1 MLASS
6 LPSSG
11 ALVELQAPC
20 LSDSVLEL
28 VLDYIYTGA
37 LPYANIQQEYSN
49 LLAAA
54 CYLKMDR
61 LQMTLRT
68 EVNSAD
74 EMNAS
79 SDVENQSD
87 RDAID
92 TECLQLPVSCNVNS
106 LGRGRRY
113 WEEQHPC
120 RTSHKNS
127 CIVHESTHGVNTDS
141 CMQVPYS
148 TCQELK
154 QAISCT
160 GEVCSVSRVDEE
172 VQEHH
177 FESARPELCQKSTE
191 MLVRMV
197 EKRSLDLR
205 HTSEAQEEETS
216 TAKMT
221 QRLCLTVTV
230 EPEEKQT
237 IRKKDEISHSPLG
250 EHNDCPLQ
258 ISFSSSPSSPH
269 PSCGAVPVIRH
280 SRTASVEETLVQPPF
295 HSVSEPTIN
304 SVRAAESGN
313 TTDGRVVE
321 GVTAKQKIP
330 YGAQNQDC
338 RDNIDLSGTQS
349 WDYNIS
355 HQHAGQDLCYKSTAD
370 QYQYSADP
378 DEHVVNRLS
387 HTTDDNGHHVYCN
400 SFQNH
405 AKHNGDDL
413 KSADKNCGGFNR
425 RRKLK
430 TDFGFD
436 DFPSRHKQLNCSDC
450 TNSSLTNTEERAS
463 PSEDPGSATVS
474 LLLQEPEVGSVPNY
488 DGLCNKGEVK
498 EESYFSSGCPSEVD
512 KLESR
517 TNSYR
522 PHSDW
527 YPNMHGAEK
536 IPKDPAFNKHL
547 PPVNQLLLLD
557 ISTRPAEVLV
567 SYRSDRHD
575 GGVALVQK
583 GISED
588 RLGSNERQQDVAESA
603 VEAVKKTIK
612 GGAEFGGDGL
622 DEGEI
627 KATSVDIKSTGKESS
642 RPGVEANHKGGGV
655 ECETQTATLTV
666 STPPP
671 PLPPCVPDSIQA
683 FISSTLSACEPS
695 TLSANM
701 PTNLSPQLVTPVHH
715 PFQCTLCKRSFSQ
728 RGSLNR
734 HVRSHL
740 GIRPFPC
747 PRCPMTFSRQY
758 RVSEHMRVHK
768 RCGLGDD
775 FQKPPHSS
783 I

>member
-6 LPSSG
+6 LSSAG

-37 LPYANIQQEYSN
+37 LPYTHIQQEYSN
-49 LLAAA
+49 LLAVA
-54 CYLKMDR
+54 CYLKMDQ

-74 EMNAS
+74 GMNAS
-79 SDVENQSD
+79 SDVENQSY
-87 RDAID
+87 RDATD
-92 TECLQLPVSCNVNS
+92 AECMQLPDSCNVNS

-113 WEEQHPC
+113 WEEQNPC
-120 RTSHKNS
+120 RTSNKNNVSTS

-148 TCQELK
+148 SGQELK

-197 EKRSLDLR
+197 EKRSLDLLD
-205 HTSEAQEEETS
+205 TSEAQEEETS
-216 TAKMT
+216 TAKVT

-230 EPEEKQT
+230 EPEEKRT
-237 IRKKDEISHSPLG
+237 IRKEDEIHHSPLG

-280 SRTASVEETLVQPPF
+280 SRTASVEEMLVQPPY
-295 HSVSEPTIN
+295 HSVPEPTIN

-313 TTDGRVVE
+313 TTNGRVVE
-321 GVTAKQKIP
+321 GITAKQKNP

-355 HQHAGQDLCYKSTAD
+355 HQRAGQDLCYKSTAD

-378 DEHVVNRLS
+378 DEPVVNRLS
-387 HTTDDNGHHVYCN
+387 HTTDDNGHHVYCD

-405 AKHNGDDL
+405 AKPSGDDL
-413 KSADKNCGGFNR
+413 MSVDKGCGGFNR
-425 RRKLK
+425 GRKLK

-436 DFPSRHKQLNCSDC
+436 DFPSKHKQLNCSDC
-450 TNSSLTNTEERAS
+450 TNSSLTNTTEERAS

-474 LLLQEPEVGSVPNY
+474 LLLQAPEVGSVPNY
-488 DGLCNKGEVK
+488 DGLCNKREVK
-498 EESYFSSGCPSEVD
+498 EEPYFSSGCPSKVG
-512 KLESR
+512 SR
-517 TNSYR
+517 ANSYR

-547 PPVNQLLLLD
+547 PPV
-557 ISTRPAEVLV
+557 STQPAELLV
-567 SYRSDRHD
+567 SYRSDKHH

-583 GISED
+583 DISED

-612 GGAEFGGDGL
+612 GGTEFGGDGL
-622 DEGEI
+622 DEAEI
-627 KATSVDIKSTGKESS
+627 KATTVDIKSTGKELS

-655 ECETQTATLTV
+655 ECETQTTTLTV
-666 STPPP
+666 STPP
-671 PLPPCVPDSIQA
+671 CVPRSIQA
-683 FISSTLSACEPS
+683 SISSTLSACEPS

-701 PTNLSPQLVTPVHH
+701 PTNLSPHLATPVHH

-768 RCGLGDD
+768 RCGFGDD